1 MLFGADNGNT
11 NWKDDEILELTQ
23 IYNFGP
29 FESLGLVNK
38 SHIPPGHTKIQVHLI
53 YDYKQDGRY
62 KARTVASSNMT
73 WPNIDTYYYIV
84 ISLRSMRTIVF
95 LAELNNIETHTC
107 DISNAYLTARTTEN
121 IIFNSGS
128 KFAPFGHAG
137 HLPLIKTTIYGLKSS
152 GARFHSQLSDSLI
165 ALGFVPSM
173 GGCDIWILNKGNYYP
188 YVACYCYDL
197 IVVQKDPGHIFES
210 IIGKGFTINKTP
222 ALDYFLGVNFESVKY
237 PKTNHEILT
246 LVSKTYVNC
255 MLDNFKNTFSF

>member
-1 MLFGADNGNT
+1 MNRLLKASKAKYQSNKVKINFGVKIPRDHKEAMVFDSDNVNT

-29 FESLGLVNK
+29 FEYLGLVNK

-107 DISNAYLTARTTEN
+107 DISNAYLTARNTEK
-121 IIFNSGS
+121 IVFNAGTDFS
-128 KFAPFGHAG
+128 PFGNAG
-137 HLPLIKTTIYGLKSS
+137 HLLLTKTSLYGLKGS
-152 GARFHSQLSDSLI
+152 GVSFHSLLSYLLK
-165 ALGFVPSM
+165 AFGFVP
-173 GGCDIWILNKGNYYP
+173 
-188 YVACYCYDL
+188 
-197 IVVQKDPGHIFES
+197 
-210 IIGKGFTINKTP
+210 
-222 ALDYFLGVNFESVKY
+222 
-237 PKTNHEILT
+237 
-246 LVSKTYVNC
+246 
-255 MLDNFKNTFSF
+255 